1 MGYFTFGSALNV
13 QKLGIPSETSYI
25 CRVQVR
31 YGCGERLTVCRF
43 VAYLGEEIKLEELVY
58 NFPHNLVVQSYAPKE
73 LLVGNVN
80 LDGFGCGWYNTAVEK
95 DPALYA
101 TLLPIWADYRFPT
114 IAKAVASNII
124 FSSVRNATP
133 PFPNELSSVLPLA
146 LGKYLF
152 LHNGYITD
160 YNKCKRRLENELP
173 DEYFNMIQSRSDSAF
188 IFAAFM
194 WKLSE
199 IDVSEKLI
207 KKAMIATLDWLKNQ
221 LESLGEKANLNIG
234 IADGESMLFIRH
246 EFNGACNSLY
256 YNESHEQLSKGVLI
270 ASEPLDEDNGWNEV
284 PENSMIEVK
293 LGKEI
298 KLSELE

>member
-1 MGYFTFGSALNV
+1 MRN
-13 QKLGIPSETSYI
+13 
-25 CRVQVR
+25 
-31 YGCGERLTVCRF
+31 GCGERLTVCRF

-152 LHNGYITD
+152 LHNGYITE

-173 DEYFNMIQSRSDSAF
+173 DEYFDMIQSRSDSAF

-199 IDVSEKLI
+199 IDVTEKLI
-207 KKAMIATLDWLKNQ
+207 KNAMIATLDWLKNQ

-234 IADGESMLFIRH
+234 IADGESMMFIRH

-284 PENSMIEVK
+284 PENSMIEVM
-293 LGKEI
+293 LGKQI
-298 KLSELE
+298 KLSKIE

>member
-1 MGYFTFGSALNV
+1 
-13 QKLGIPSETSYI
+13 
-25 CRVQVR
+25 VR

-101 TLLPIWADYRFPT
+101 TLLPIWADYKFPT
-114 IAKAVASNII
+114 IAKAVTSSLI
-124 FSSVRNATP
+124 FSAVRNATP

-152 LHNGYITD
+152 LLNGYITD
-160 YNKCKRRLENELP
+160 YNKCKRTLENELP

-188 IFAAFM
+188 IFAALM

-199 IDVSEKLI
+199 IGENERLI
-207 KKAMIATLDWLKNQ
+207 KKAMVSTLDWLQNQ

-234 IADGESMLFIRH
+234 FADGDSMLFIRH

>member
-1 MGYFTFGSALNV
+1 
-13 QKLGIPSETSYI
+13 
-25 CRVQVR
+25 VR
-31 YGCGERLTVCRF
+31 NGCGERLAVCRLI
-43 VAYLGEEIKLEELVY
+43 AYLGEEIRLEDLVF

-73 LLVGNVN
+73 LLIGNVN

-101 TLLPIWADYRFPT
+101 TLLPIWADYKFPT
-114 IAKAVASNII
+114 IAKALTSNII
-124 FSSVRNATP
+124 FSAVRNATP

-152 LHNGYITD
+152 LHNGFITD
-160 YNKCKRRLENELP
+160 YNKCKRTLENELP
-173 DEYFNMIQSRSDSAF
+173 DEFFNMIQSRSDSAF

-199 IDVSEKLI
+199 IDESDRSI
-207 KKAMIATLDWLKNQ
+207 KKALIATLDWLQIQ

-246 EFNGACNSLY
+246 ELNGACNSLY
-256 YNESHEQLSKGVLI
+256 YNETHERLSKGVLI
-270 ASEPLDEDNGWNEV
+270 ASEPLDEDSGWNAV
-284 PENSMIEVK
+284 PENSMIEI
-293 LGKEI
+293 LPGKQIILSEI
-298 KLSELE
+298 K

>member
-1 MGYFTFGSALNV
+1 M
-13 QKLGIPSETSYI
+13 
-25 CRVQVR
+25 R

-114 IAKAVASNII
+114 IAKAVASNTI

-199 IDVSEKLI
+199 IDVSEKMI

>member
-1 MGYFTFGSALNV
+1 MRN
-13 QKLGIPSETSYI
+13 
-25 CRVQVR
+25 
-31 YGCGERLTVCRF
+31 GCGERLTVCRF

-152 LHNGYITD
+152 LHNGYITE

-173 DEYFNMIQSRSDSAF
+173 DEYFDMIQSRSDSAF

-199 IDVSEKLI
+199 IDVTEKLI
-207 KKAMIATLDWLKNQ
+207 KNAMIATLDWLKNQ

-234 IADGESMLFIRH
+234 IADGESMMFIRH

-284 PENSMIEVK
+284 PENSMIEVMR
-293 LGKEI
+293 GKQI
-298 KLSELE
+298 KLSKIE

>member
-1 MGYFTFGSALNV
+1 M
-13 QKLGIPSETSYI
+13 
-25 CRVQVR
+25 
-31 YGCGERLTVCRF
+31 CRF

-80 LDGFGCGWYNTAVEK
+80 LDGFGCGWYNTSVEN

-101 TLLPIWADYRFPT
+101 TLLPIWADYKFPT
-114 IAKAVASNII
+114 IAKAVTSNLI
-124 FSSVRNATP
+124 FSAVRNATP

-160 YNKCKRRLENELP
+160 YNKCKRTLENELP

-188 IFAAFM
+188 IFAALM

-199 IDVSEKLI
+199 IGENERLI
-207 KKAMIATLDWLKNQ
+207 KKAMVATLDWLQNQ

-234 IADGESMLFIRH
+234 IADGDSMLFIRH

-270 ASEPLDEDNGWNEV
+270 ASEPLDEDKGWKAV

-293 LGKEI
+293 LGKQINFSEI
-298 KLSELE
+298 R

>member
-1 MGYFTFGSALNV
+1 M
-13 QKLGIPSETSYI
+13 
-25 CRVQVR
+25 R

-298 KLSELE
+298 KLSEFE